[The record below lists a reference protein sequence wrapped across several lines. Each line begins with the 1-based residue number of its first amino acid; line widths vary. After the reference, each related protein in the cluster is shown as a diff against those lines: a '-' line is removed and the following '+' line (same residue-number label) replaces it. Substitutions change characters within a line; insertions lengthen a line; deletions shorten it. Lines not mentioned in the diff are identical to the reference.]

1 MIAPIAIDHIC
12 LVVRSLDR
20 ARDYYGGLFD
30 FSFAPREGDPDTLAV
45 ESPQV
50 HFFLT
55 QVPDAPP
62 DFLRRQHISFRVE
75 DLDEAIARLA
85 AAGVTDRST
94 GRVDFF
100 RRNNYRWC
108 EWRDPDGIRV
118 ECVQT
123 L

>member
-1 MIAPIAIDHIC
+1 VISPIAIDHTC

-20 ARDYYGGLFD
+20 ARDYYRRLFD
-30 FSFAPREGDPDTLAV
+30 FSFTPREGDPDTLAV

-55 QVPDAPP
+55 QAPDAPA

-75 DLDEAIARLA
+75 DLDEAITRLV
-85 AAGVTDRST
+85 AAGVADRTT

-100 RRNNYRWC
+100 RQNNYRWC
-108 EWRDPDGIRV
+108 EWRDPDGIRL
-118 ECVQT
+118 ECVQS